1 MNTKSNIHLASCL
14 IILVVS
20 LLFQLEDAHA
30 EHVKTLVNLRGNWK
44 FSVGD
49 DMAWAEKDYDDSNWE
64 NVFVPKSWESNGF
77 EEYNGF
83 AWYRKSFKID
93 GVLNQKFL
101 YLNMGYIDD
110 VDEVYING
118 KLVGATGNF
127 PPLVKTAYQIP
138 RVYMIPTDLL
148 RGNKK
153 NTIAVRVYDEFNDG
167 GILTGRI
174 GLYVDTDQEKMEVDL
189 RGYWDFECGS
199 QVDKGNLNCI
209 TYRKG
214 KILVPGFWEALG
226 YNGLDDVA
234 KYTKEFEYPLLP
246 NILDK
251 CLFLGIIDDWGD
263 VYFNGERL
271 KSYKSAKWKKY
282 RKSNHLTYRIY
293 NIPPKLIM
301 RGGRNKIEVIVSDNG
316 GPGGIYKGPI
326 GIGSMETADKILLR
340 IKNQNKSDWQKLF
353 DLWMD

>member
-1 MNTKSNIHLASCL
+1 MNTKSNIRLAPYL
-14 IILVVS
+14 IILAVS
-20 LLFQLEDAHA
+20 LLFQLKDTHA

-64 NVFVPKSWESNGF
+64 TVFVPKSWESNGF
-77 EEYNGF
+77 EKYNGF
-83 AWYRKSFKID
+83 AWYRRSFKID
-93 GVLNQKFL
+93 GALNQKFL

-138 RVYMIPTDLL
+138 RVYMIPTGLL

-167 GILTGRI
+167 GILKGEI
-174 GLYVDTDQEKMEVDL
+174 GLYIDADQEKMEIDL

-226 YNGLDDVA
+226 YNGLDGKA
-234 KYTKEFEYPLLP
+234 KYTKEFEYPFSQ
-246 NILDK
+246 NNSSK
-251 CLFLGIIDDWGD
+251 CLFLGIIDDLGD
-263 VYFNGERL
+263 VYFNGWKLEWYQL
-271 KSYKSAKWKKY
+271 YKRKKY
-282 RKSNHLTYRIY
+282 TYSNHLTYRIY
-293 NIPPKLIM
+293 NIPSKLFN
-301 RGGRNKIEVIVSDNG
+301 RGGLNRIEVLVKDHG
-316 GPGGIYKGPI
+316 GPG
-326 GIGSMETADKILLR
+326 EF
-340 IKNQNKSDWQKLF
+340 IKVQ
-353 DLWMD
+353 